1 MELNI
6 KAGLIGEKQE
16 QVTNENTAVKY
27 GSGDVPVFA
36 TPALVG
42 LMEGAAIK
50 AVDAFLP
57 PGFCT
62 VGTKVNI
69 THSAA
74 TPVGMTVTCKAEL
87 TEVEGR
93 RLLFHV
99 QGFDGKESVGE
110 GTHERF
116 IVDKEKFEARA
127 LSRGDTL

>member
-1 MELNI
+1 MELNL

-16 QVTNENTAVKY
+16 KVTPENTAIKY

-74 TPVGMTVTCKAEL
+74 TPVGMTVTCRAEL
-87 TEVEGR
+87 TEVDGR
-93 RLLFHV
+93 RLLFQV
-99 QGFDGKESVGE
+99 QGFDEKEPVGE

-116 IVDKEKFEARA
+116 VVQMDKFMEKNIRKA
-127 LSRGDTL
+127 